1 MRFPRRRRAP
11 LIGVAVL
18 AAVTMTAAA
27 CAGSGSDQ
35 AAASGLEKTD
45 LNVGIL
51 PVADCAGL
59 QLAINRGFFKAEG
72 LNVKTQVLQGGAEAI
87 PKLKSGGLDF
97 TSGAYVPFFQAQ
109 SQGVIK
115 LRIVGDAFQSAE
127 GTHVVL
133 VARNSPIHTVRD
145 LKGKRIGVN
154 AKHNLSSLFMQAIA
168 QPMGVTLNEDK
179 DFVALAF
186 PDMQG
191 ALKNGSVDAVQAV
204 EPFNTQLQQSIGARL
219 LADTNQGETA
229 DFPISGYATT
239 QEFAEENPK
248 TVAAFQRA
256 LGKAQAMLSDR
267 KVLEQVVP
275 TYTKINAQT
284 ASSLHFGT
292 FPTSLS
298 ITRLQRVA
306 DIMQRYGYLSKPLDV
321 KTMVATGSPGTT
333 G

>member
-1 MRFPRRRRAP
+1 MRFPRRRRGP
-11 LIGVAVL
+11 LIGVALL
-18 AAVTMTAAA
+18 AAVSLTAA

-45 LNVGIL
+45 LAIGIL

-72 LNVKTQVLQGGAEAI
+72 LDVKTQVLQGGAEAI
-87 PKLKSGGLDF
+87 PKLKSGNLDF

-109 SQGVIK
+109 SQGAIK
-115 LRIVGDAFQSAE
+115 LKIVGDAFQSAE

-133 VARNSPIHTVRD
+133 VAKDSPIHAVRD
-145 LKGKRIGVN
+145 LKGKRVGVN
-154 AKHNLSSLFMQAIA
+154 VKHNLSSLFMQAIS
-168 QPMGVTLNEDK
+168 QPLGVKLDEDK
-179 DFVALAF
+179 DFVPVAF
-186 PDMQG
+186 PDMQA

-219 LADTNQGETA
+219 LADTSQGQTA

-239 QEFAEENPK
+239 QEFAEKNPK

-267 KVLEQVVP
+267 KVLEQVLP

-284 ASSLHFGT
+284 ASNLHYGT

-306 DIMQRYGYLSKPLDV
+306 DIMQRYGYLATPLDV
-321 KTMVATGSPGTT
+321 KSMVVTGSAG
-333 G
+333 